1 MPPAMRAVPLSS
13 TVSSIGYD
21 PDSNQLYVTFKKGG
35 TYIYHGV
42 DEATADSVM
51 GAPSVGSA
59 IHNEIKGN
67 YNFTR
72 S

>member
-13 TVSSIGYD
+13 TVSPIGYD
-21 PDSNQLYVTFKKGG
+21 PATSMLYVTFKKGG
-35 TYIYHGV
+35 TYVYHGV
-42 DEATADSVM
+42 DEATADSVI

-59 IHNEIKGN
+59 LHSTIKGN

-72 S
+72 A